1 MTLPTVVWL
10 AVVAD
15 QSVIG
20 TIAAMARIWWTLA
33 RRLNLV
39 QLTWVAVLTLVIA
52 TAAGLN
58 GPTTAVGAAVAVA
71 VIIAIAGRSSVP
83 QLHLVTATAIGPPSE
98 EKRLRG
104 AFRRQSAPDTPGRP
118 RRPRAPG
125 QVPAAV

>member
-1 MTLPTVVWL
+1 M
-10 AVVAD
+10 
-15 QSVIG
+15 
-20 TIAAMARIWWTLA
+20 AAMARIWWTLA

-52 TAAGLN
+52 TTAGIN
-58 GPTTAVGAAVAVA
+58 GPTTAVGAAIAVA
-71 VIIAIAGRSSVP
+71 VIVAIAGRGAVS
-83 QLHLVTATAIGPPSE
+83 QLRSLTATAVGPPRE

-125 QVPAAV
+125 QVPTTV

>member
-1 MTLPTVVWL
+1 
-10 AVVAD
+10 
-15 QSVIG
+15 
-20 TIAAMARIWWTLA
+20 MARIWWTLA

-39 QLTWVAVLTLVIA
+39 QLTWVAVLTLMVA
-52 TAAGLN
+52 TTAGIN
-58 GPTTAVGAAVAVA
+58 GPTTAVGAAVAVT
-71 VIIAIAGRSSVP
+71 VIIAIAGQGSIS
-83 QLHLVTATAIGPPSE
+83 QLPAPTAAAVGPPRE

>member
-1 MTLPTVVWL
+1 
-10 AVVAD
+10 
-15 QSVIG
+15 
-20 TIAAMARIWWTLA
+20 MARIWWTLA

-39 QLTWVAVLTLVIA
+39 QLTWVAVLTLVVA
-52 TAAGLN
+52 TTAGIN
-58 GPTTAVGAAVAVA
+58 GPATAVGAAVAVA
-71 VIIAIAGRSSVP
+71 VIIAIAGQGSIS
-83 QLHLVTATAIGPPSE
+83 QLHAPTATAVGPPRE